1 MLLDVRT
8 LQISLLV
15 KKKKKH
21 WQKSRL
27 LDKNVKAVLI
37 VNCSELFCGNL
48 FSIHRH
54 EPSFNF
60 CIDFSSS
67 FKHPSAI
74 VSMALNY

>member
-15 KKKKKH
+15 KKKKKKH

-37 VNCSELFCGNL
+37 VNCSELFCGN
-48 FSIHRH
+48 
-54 EPSFNF
+54 
-60 CIDFSSS
+60 
-67 FKHPSAI
+67 
-74 VSMALNY
+74 

>member
-27 LDKNVKAVLI
+27 LDKNVKAVL
-37 VNCSELFCGNL
+37 VVHCSELFCGN
-48 FSIHRH
+48 
-54 EPSFNF
+54 
-60 CIDFSSS
+60 
-67 FKHPSAI
+67 
-74 VSMALNY
+74 